1 MIYKKVPAINNKV
14 ISDGLNYTGR
24 NYSREQYVFKNL
36 MSKHSSYA
44 LKDGRREQSLWELIK
59 LYTYFS
65 ETQKDNPEYQAYLGT
80 MEEILFQDGLIT
92 QYQAGLPMD
101 QFINRAIERLAAE
114 ALMEVYPQD
123 AVEVYSSKGEQDY
136 GVDLIWNGQ
145 KVDVKATR
153 QKHFLSKEDCLGSIK
168 EGALRDTTKKTELIL
183 WTGNLV
189 HLGFIS
195 LIGTEKWVDVKE
207 QIEAGE
213 IWSQYYYRSFDLPMN
228 KKQIKELNGS
238 ERFPNRFLGGIPN
251 SLQKVMVKKRG
262 Y

>member
-101 QFINRAIERLAAE
+101 QFVNRAIERLAAE

-123 AVEVYSSKGEQDY
+123 TVEIYNSKGEQDY
-136 GVDLIWNGQ
+136 GVDLIWNGL

-153 QKHFLSKEDCLGSIK
+153 QKHFISLDNILGSIK
-168 EGALRDTTKKTELIL
+168 DGALRDTTKNTELIL

-195 LIGTEKWVDVKE
+195 LIGTEKWEDIKN
-207 QIEAGE
+207 QIEEKEGWDE
-213 IWSQYYYRSFDLPMN
+213 YYYKSFELPMN
-228 KKQIKELNGS
+228 KKQIKNLEVTD
-238 ERFPNRFLGGIPN
+238 RFPNRFLGGIPN
-251 SLQKVMVKKRG
+251 SLQRAMVNKRG